1 MSRKAPAALFGQTPR
16 RILTA
21 IIMTADR
28 LLQGICTMDDSNK
41 SLPSAEDM
49 VSQYALTDDGVLRV
63 YSAGPV
69 TVLGF
74 GGQDVPSEF
83 NAAHYRAAITDLVRL
98 NSSSTVAF
106 DLTGVRLVPSGML
119 GLLVSLT
126 RIKDLP
132 LIVQVFNPSQDVR
145 EVLEVT
151 KLNRMIEVHEVNI
164 DRSPTV

>member
-1 MSRKAPAALFGQTPR
+1 
-16 RILTA
+16 
-21 IIMTADR
+21 
-28 LLQGICTMDDSNK
+28 MDGSKNNL
-41 SLPSAEDM
+41 SSAEDM
-49 VSQYALTDDGVLRV
+49 VSQYALTDDGLLRV

-83 NAAHYRAAITDLVRL
+83 NAAHYRAAITDLVTL
-98 NSSSTVAF
+98 NHSATVAF

-132 LIVQVFNPSQDVR
+132 LTVQVFNPSQDVR

-151 KLNRMIEVHEVNI
+151 KLNRMIEVHEVNV
-164 DRSPTV
+164 DKSPAV